1 MKTINFTKKL
11 SLNKKTVVNLEN
23 DELKQVHGG
32 IGLSVRW
39 SNCLECSGSQCQTI
53 CTSMPCC
60 Y

>member
-32 IGLSVRW
+32 IDLSVRW
-39 SNCLECSGSQCQTI
+39 TNCLECTGSQCFTV
-53 CTSMPCC
+53 CNSRPCC